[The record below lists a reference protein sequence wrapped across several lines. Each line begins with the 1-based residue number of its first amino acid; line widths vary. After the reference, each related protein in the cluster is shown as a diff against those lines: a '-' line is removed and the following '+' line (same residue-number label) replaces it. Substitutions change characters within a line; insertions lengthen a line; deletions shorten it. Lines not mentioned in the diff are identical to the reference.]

1 MRPILA
7 CHFLTLASGCAGSFL
22 TIQQQRQ
29 LITERERER
38 VERLDRCVA
47 ERADCSA
54 HFGEWGDF
62 TDRVP
67 SDAWLESIKRIRAF
81 QAQMDRVFGPE
92 ESLR

>member
-1 MRPILA
+1 MRTLLA
-7 CHFLTLASGCAGSFL
+7 CLVLTSAGGCGGSFL

-29 LITERERER
+29 LITELERER

-54 HFGEWGDF
+54 EFGEWGDF

-67 SDAWLESIKRIRAF
+67 SEAWLESIKNIWAF
-81 QAQMDRVFGPE
+81 QAEMDRVFGPE
-92 ESLR
+92 EPLR

>member
-1 MRPILA
+1 MRTVLV
-7 CHFLTLASGCAGSFL
+7 CFVLASATGCAGSFL

-29 LITERERER
+29 LITELERER

-47 ERADCSA
+47 DRADCSA

-67 SDAWLESIKRIRAF
+67 SDAWLDLIKNIWAI
-81 QAQMDRVFGPE
+81 QAEMDRVFGPE
-92 ESLR
+92 KPLR

>member
-1 MRPILA
+1 MRPILV
-7 CHFLTLASGCAGSFL
+7 CLVLTVAGGCAGSFV

-29 LITERERER
+29 IITELERER

-47 ERADCSA
+47 DRADCSA

-67 SDAWLESIKRIRAF
+67 SDAWLDSIKNIWAF
-81 QAQMDRVFGPE
+81 QAEMDRVFGPE
-92 ESLR
+92 EPPR

>member
-7 CHFLTLASGCAGSFL
+7 CLFLTLASGCAGSFL

-62 TDRVP
+62 TDEVP
-67 SDAWLESIKRIRAF
+67 SDEWLVWMKSIWAL
-81 QAQMDRVFGPE
+81 QAEMDRVFGPE
-92 ESLR
+92 EPLR

>member
-7 CHFLTLASGCAGSFL
+7 FLFITLASGCAGFLL
-22 TIQQQRQ
+22 TILQQRQ

-47 ERADCSA
+47 DRADCSA
-54 HFGEWGDF
+54 QFGEWGDF

-67 SDAWLESIKRIRAF
+67 SDAWLDSIKRIWAF
-81 QAQMDRVFGPE
+81 QAEMDSVFGPE
-92 ESLR
+92 EPLR